1 MRDILLSI
9 KPKYAELILSGKKII
24 ELRKT
29 QPKEDVEWVYLYATA
44 PVKKIVGRIKIIDF
58 FMSGKN
64 FYISLKNICITETE
78 FNNYVGEKPY
88 SLWIIDDAY
97 LQRCSIELSEF
108 NLKRPPQSWCY
119 VEMKGENK

>member
-1 MRDILLSI
+1 MSNILLSI
-9 KPKYAELILSGKKII
+9 KPKYAELILNGKKTI

-44 PVKKIVGRIKIIDF
+44 PVKKIVGRIKILD

-64 FYISLKNICITETE
+64 FSITLKGICITETE
-78 FNNYVGEKPY
+78 FNNYVGDKFY
-88 SLWIIDDAY
+88 SLWVIDDAY
-97 LQRCSIELSEF
+97 LQRCSMELSEF

-119 VEMKGENK
+119 VETKGKKI